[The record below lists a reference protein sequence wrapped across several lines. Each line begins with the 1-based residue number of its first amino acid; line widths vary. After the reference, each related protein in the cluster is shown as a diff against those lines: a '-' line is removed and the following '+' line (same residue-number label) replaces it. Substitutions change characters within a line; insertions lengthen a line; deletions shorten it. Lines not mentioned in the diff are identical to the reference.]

1 MLQSDQIQ
9 VSSTSTVTTTDL
21 PQVLT
26 PPRRRQHAHKRSLAV
41 SGDFDFL
48 KQTITN
54 VQSQSQPQPQPQTV
68 FTPPKSPSAKYISP
82 NRVPDPS
89 ITLSPRFFAS
99 EDSKFTS
106 PIRGVPDAIINLDD
120 ALGTKPRSFKSHR
133 RSESAPPELDDIWE
147 LRLPVSPLSSRIDEE
162 VSLSEEEEEE
172 EQEED
177 GNLHSGSAM
186 MTTTTMTPN
195 RFTQTGIEEVKIEI
209 EDSRSVSVRSNSP
222 HTNLNIG
229 HNIGNNYLM
238 SPLRSSSPGLLNK
251 RSIENDVSPIKP
263 RSAET
268 SNGPT
273 AVHFGNSSDTIN
285 SLKIQR
291 QKQRYY
297 YYTKQL
303 PVVVSLPSSG
313 SSHSLREQKSTSS
326 LSSTVLRTPSS
337 ANCVS
342 SSSARGISPP
352 ATPVSSS
359 DKSAQSNST
368 LTASGRTISNG
379 NGTGSVDP
387 KTTST
392 TNKILTKDNN
402 NDNNSKTN
410 TTSNPDNCSPN
421 AKKFAYYTYSMDT
434 QANKTRAKNLIRSP
448 NSSTRGQRYLH
459 YPHRL
464 TSPRQGSHSTEF
476 SRRSE
481 VGENAPGSNSSFSS
495 GSIGR
500 PVTQPIFRF
509 ESRVYDIPLDG
520 LGGDSQAAAVKQ
532 KSKSQSKLL
541 ENDDDVVD
549 DMSQERQAD
558 DSEVRSSISVPILSR
573 DILLGEPGDVVDLST
588 FDGKAGNK
596 KTHNKG
602 DNDTATKGMNKLEV
616 LSRANTDESEPLQKS
631 SPRNRYHHQM
641 KVQDQQ
647 QSRSASDTAVLSRRM
662 SAASSPDSCSNESTP
677 PPINDGDP
685 TTAREMHRKGKKSG
699 KRRSKLNAFM
709 SLFSR

>member
-9 VSSTSTVTTTDL
+9 LSSTPTVTTTDL

-54 VQSQSQPQPQPQTV
+54 VQPQPQPQSQPQSQAI
-68 FTPPKSPSAKYISP
+68 FTPPKYTSPD
-82 NRVPDPS
+82 RVPDPS
-89 ITLSPRFFAS
+89 IALSPRFFAS

-120 ALGTKPRSFKSHR
+120 ALGTKAKPRSFKSHR
-133 RSESAPPELDDIWE
+133 RSESAPPELDDIWG

-162 VSLSEEEEEE
+162 VSLSEEEEEQE
-172 EQEED
+172 EQEEVH
-177 GNLHSGSAM
+177 NSA
-186 MTTTTMTPN
+186 TTTTPN
-195 RFTQTGIEEVKIEI
+195 RFTQTGIEEPKLEV
-209 EDSRSVSVRSNSP
+209 EDSRSVSGGSNSP
-222 HTNLNIG
+222 RTTTTTTNINLG
-229 HNIGNNYLM
+229 HSIGNTYLM

-263 RSAET
+263 RSAAET
-268 SNGPT
+268 SSGP
-273 AVHFGNSSDTIN
+273 ASVHFGNSSDTIN

-303 PVVVSLPSSG
+303 PVVVSIPSSG

-342 SSSARGISPP
+342 SSSSRGLSTP

-368 LTASGRTISNG
+368 LTASG
-379 NGTGSVDP
+379 GTGIGNSSVDP
-387 KTTST
+387 KTVT
-392 TNKILTKDNN
+392 TNKTLAKDSDNN
-402 NDNNSKTN
+402 TYHNNNNN
-410 TTSNPDNCSPN
+410 TTLNNRSPN
-421 AKKFAYYTYSMDT
+421 AKKLPYYTYSMDT
-434 QANKTRAKNLIRSP
+434 QANKSRAKSLIRSP
-448 NSSTRGQRYLH
+448 NGSTMGQRYLH

-464 TSPRQGSHSTEF
+464 TSPRQGSYSTEF
-476 SRRSE
+476 NRRRRSE
-481 VGENAPGSNSSFSS
+481 VGEVGTGPSSVN
-495 GSIGR
+495 R

-509 ESRVYDIPLDG
+509 ESRVYDIPLDELSG
-520 LGGDSQAAAVKQ
+520 DNTGDSREETMSKPKPKTKLVEEDDDGGDA
-532 KSKSQSKLL
+532 
-541 ENDDDVVD
+541 
-549 DMSQERQAD
+549 MSRERHAD

-588 FDGKAGNK
+588 LDGKTGDK
-596 KTHNKG
+596 KSYKS
-602 DNDTATKGMNKLEV
+602 DDDAVTKEMGRLDI
-616 LSRANTDESEPLQKS
+616 LSGAKPGESELLQQS
-631 SPRNRYHHQM
+631 SLHNRRRYHHRHQH
-641 KVQDQQ
+641 QQ
-647 QSRSASDTAVLSRRM
+647 QQQQQEARSASDTAVLSRRM
-662 SAASSPDSCSNESTP
+662 SATSSPESSSNESSSLS
-677 PPINDGDP
+677 IKNGDS
-685 TTAREMHRKGKKSG
+685 TMHRKGKKSG
-699 KRRSKLNAFM
+699 KRRSKLNALM